1 MSEPSYSDSFIV
13 IEKAENNSSRE
24 LGEYC
29 AYPSAPPIDYGE
41 TSSPVPSQSA
51 DNDVTVSYQV
61 TDLLSHSF
69 VVITANGGPA
79 SHHAGNNVNWKD

>member
-1 MSEPSYSDSFIV
+1 MSEPSYYTDSFIV
-13 IEKAENNSSRE
+13 VEEAENNSSR
-24 LGEYC
+24 EYC

-61 TDLLSHSF
+61 ADLLSHSF